1 MAKRKGN
8 AAIPSE
14 VSPQIGKNKLRGL
27 LRAANDAHKDQRE
40 IAGGLGQKIA
50 DAVENEHLHKK
61 AFATLR
67 MADRMTPEK
76 LADWWDTLQLYMD
89 LSGLAERAASAPR
102 LRLEPD
108 AEDGEEEDKTKGG
121 KVTPLRPPAQAAE

>member
-1 MAKRKGN
+1 MSKKGSGDKKEAAK
-8 AAIPSE
+8 PSD
-14 VSPQIGKNKLRGL
+14 VSQQIGQKKLRTL

-61 AFATLR
+61 AFSTLR

-76 LADWWDTLQLYMD
+76 LADWWDTLQYYID
-89 LSGLAERAASAPR
+89 VSGLAERAASAPR

-108 AEDGEEEDKTKGG
+108 AEEDDADKG
-121 KVTPLRPPAQAAE
+121 KVTPIRPQQAAE